1 MPPHFQAQMGSFTR
15 KSTFFWAATGATV
28 GMANFWQ
35 FPYLASRHGGG
46 LFILLYLAC
55 LLLITLPLAITETSF
70 GRYSRHGMVRAMNNL
85 VLTAKRS
92 RNWVWLAYLS
102 VLAAFVVLSYTAVFG
117 AIALAWVFFGA
128 SGDFT
133 GNTAAHAADVLSR
146 LVSDPQ
152 GYPVFMAW
160 HIFFLLLVAG
170 VSMRGVVRGLE
181 RAFRLLVP
189 ATLILLAGFV
199 GCAVYYG
206 EADVAVARM
215 LALHPQDV
223 TVDSVRAALFHA
235 FFTLGLGVGV
245 WAIFGAYSSP
255 HTRLKRSV
263 LAVVLIDTLV
273 AVLAGL
279 ALFAVVVDVDG
290 NQASRGFGLLFV
302 ALPATLGQ
310 LPASQMVIALLF
322 LMLVMVIW
330 ASALALMEPVIGWLR
345 ARTDLS
351 RGKATLLVLVACWL
365 LGLLSLYSLNIW
377 SSYRPAGATF
387 FRWLELISGG
397 VFIPVVGVM
406 VSLFAGWCLTRR
418 LLQKIL
424 GNTPGWLFAG
434 WYRVM
439 RWVLPLVVVYIGL
452 QYTVFSLSQW
462 CDGDS
467 RAFWCDDNAQVK
479 VAPAPQKRPEVRLS
493 SS

>member
-1 MPPHFQAQMGSFTR
+1 MSPHLQAQMGSFTR

-28 GMANFWQ
+28 GLANFWQ
-35 FPYLASRHGGG
+35 FPHLVSRHGGG

-55 LLLITLPLAITETSF
+55 LLLITLPLAITEASF
-70 GRYSRHGMVRAMNNL
+70 GRYSRHGMVRAMDNF

-92 RNWVWLAYLS
+92 RHWVWLASLS

-133 GNTAAHAADVLSR
+133 GSTTAYGAGVLSR

-152 GYPVFMAW
+152 QYPVFMAW
-160 HIFFLLLVAG
+160 HGFFLLLVAG
-170 VSMRGVVRGLE
+170 VSMQGVVRGLE

-189 ATLILLAGFV
+189 ATLILLAGFI
-199 GCAVYYG
+199 GFAVYFG
-206 EADVAVARM
+206 ESGAAITRM

-223 TVDSVRAALFHA
+223 TMGSVRAALFHA

-245 WAIFGAYSSP
+245 WVIFGAYSSP

-263 LAVVLIDTLV
+263 LAVVLLDTLV

-279 ALFAVVVDVDG
+279 ALFAVVDVDG

-302 ALPATLGQ
+302 ALPAALGQ
-310 LPASQMVIALLF
+310 LPASQVVITLLF

-330 ASALALMEPVIGWLR
+330 AGALALMEPVIGWLR
-345 ARTDLS
+345 ERTNLS

-365 LGLLSLYSLNIW
+365 LGLVSLYSLNIW
-377 SSYRPAGATF
+377 SSYRPAGATL

-397 VFIPVVGVM
+397 VLIPIVGVM
-406 VSLFAGWCLTRR
+406 LSLFAGWCLTRR
-418 LLQKIL
+418 LLRKIL
-424 GNTPGWLFAG
+424 GNTPTWLFYV

-452 QYTVFSLSQW
+452 QYTAFSLSQW
-462 CDGDS
+462 CDDDS
-467 RAFWCDDNAQVK
+467 RTFWCNGNTQAEMVPAQ
-479 VAPAPQKRPEVRLS
+479 QRFPETRLS
-493 SS
+493 SN

>member
-1 MPPHFQAQMGSFTR
+1 
-15 KSTFFWAATGATV
+15 
-28 GMANFWQ
+28 
-35 FPYLASRHGGG
+35 
-46 LFILLYLAC
+46 
-55 LLLITLPLAITETSF
+55 
-70 GRYSRHGMVRAMNNL
+70 
-85 VLTAKRS
+85 
-92 RNWVWLAYLS
+92 
-102 VLAAFVVLSYTAVFG
+102 
-117 AIALAWVFFGA
+117 
-128 SGDFT
+128 
-133 GNTAAHAADVLSR
+133 
-146 LVSDPQ
+146 
-152 GYPVFMAW
+152 
-160 HIFFLLLVAG
+160 
-170 VSMRGVVRGLE
+170 VVRGLE

-199 GCAVYYG
+199 GFAVYFG
-206 EADVAVARM
+206 ESGAAIARM

-223 TVDSVRAALFHA
+223 TMDSVRVALFHA
-235 FFTLGLGVGV
+235 VFTLGLGVGV

-263 LAVVLIDTLV
+263 LAVVLLDTLV

-290 NQASRGFGLLFV
+290 NQAGRGFGLLFV
-302 ALPATLGQ
+302 ALPAALGQ
-310 LPASQMVIALLF
+310 LPASQVVIALLF

-345 ARTDLS
+345 EHTSLS
-351 RGKATLLVLVACWL
+351 RGKATLLVLVSCWL
-365 LGLLSLYSLNIW
+365 LGLLSLYSLNVW
-377 SSYRPAGATF
+377 SSYRPGGATL

-406 VSLFAGWCLTRR
+406 LSLFAGWCLTRR

-424 GNTPGWLFAG
+424 GNTPGWLFDG

-467 RAFWCDDNAQVK
+467 RTFWCDGKAQ
-479 VAPAPQKRPEVRLS
+479 AEAAAAPQRLPETRLTPRQS
-493 SS
+493 QVYPFIRQDRFT

>member
-1 MPPHFQAQMGSFTR
+1 MPPHLQAQMGSFTR
-15 KSTFFWAATGATV
+15 TSTFFWAATGATV
-28 GMANFWQ
+28 GLANFWQ

-46 LFILLYLAC
+46 WFILLYLAC

-70 GRYSRHGMVRAMNNL
+70 GRYSRHGMVRAMDNF
-85 VLTAKRS
+85 VRTAKRS
-92 RNWVWLAYLS
+92 RKWVWLAYLS
-102 VLAAFVVLSYTAVFG
+102 ILAALIVLSYTAVFG

-133 GNTAAHAADVLSR
+133 GNSAAHAAEVLSQ

-152 GYPVFMAW
+152 RYPVFMAW
-160 HIFFLLLVAG
+160 HGFFLLLVAG

-199 GCAVYYG
+199 GFAAYFG
-206 EADVAVARM
+206 EAGTAITRM

-223 TVDSVRAALFHA
+223 TMESLKAALFHA

-255 HTRLKRSV
+255 HTCLKRSV
-263 LAVVLIDTLV
+263 LAVVLLDTLV

-279 ALFAVVVDVDG
+279 ALFALVAEVDG
-290 NQASRGFGLLFV
+290 TQASRGFGLLFV
-302 ALPATLGQ
+302 ALPAALGQ
-310 LPASQMVIALLF
+310 LPASQAMIALLF

-330 ASALALMEPVIGWLR
+330 AGALALMEPVIGWLR
-345 ARTDLS
+345 ERTHLS
-351 RGKATLLVLVACWL
+351 RGKATLFIVVFCWL

-377 SSYRPAGATF
+377 SSYRPAGATL
-387 FRWLELISGG
+387 FRWLELVSGG
-397 VFIPVVGVM
+397 VLIPVAGVM
-406 VSLFAGWCLTRR
+406 LSLFAGWCLTRR

-424 GNTPGWLFAG
+424 GNTPGWLFDG

-439 RWVLPLVVVYIGL
+439 RWVLPLVIVYIGL
-452 QYTVFSLSQW
+452 QYTVFSLNQW
-462 CDGDS
+462 CEGDS
-467 RAFWCDDNAQVK
+467 RAFWCDDNAQ
-479 VAPAPQKRPEVRLS
+479 AEMTSRP
-493 SS
+493 

>member
-1 MPPHFQAQMGSFTR
+1 MPPNFQAQMGSFTR

-28 GMANFWQ
+28 GLANFWQ

-55 LLLITLPLAITETSF
+55 LLLITLPMAITETSF
-70 GRYSRHGMVRAMNNL
+70 GRYSRHGIVRAMDNF

-133 GNTAAHAADVLSR
+133 GNTSAHAADVLSR

-152 GYPVFMAW
+152 QYPVFMAW
-160 HIFFLLLVAG
+160 HGFFLLLVAG

-199 GCAVYYG
+199 GFAVSFG
-206 EADVAVARM
+206 EVGAAMARM
-215 LALHPQDV
+215 LVLHPQDV
-223 TVDSVRAALFHA
+223 TMDSVRAALFHA

-245 WAIFGAYSSP
+245 WVIFGAYSSP

-263 LAVVLIDTLV
+263 LAVVLMDTLV

-279 ALFAVVVDVDG
+279 ALFAVVVEVDS
-290 NQASRGFGLLFV
+290 NQAGRGFGLLFV
-302 ALPATLGQ
+302 ALPAALGQ
-310 LPASQMVIALLF
+310 LPASQAVIALLF

-345 ARTDLS
+345 ERTNLS
-351 RGKATLLVLVACWL
+351 RGKAVLLALIASWL

-377 SSYRPAGATF
+377 SGYQPGGATL
-387 FRWLELISGG
+387 FRWLEVISGG

-406 VSLFAGWCLTRR
+406 LSLFAGWCLTRR
-418 LLQKIL
+418 LSRKVL
-424 GNTPGWLFAG
+424 GHAPEWLFSG
-434 WYRVM
+434 WYGVV
-439 RWVLPLVVVYIGL
+439 RWVLPLVIFYIGL
-452 QYTVFSLSQW
+452 QYTFTL
-462 CDGDS
+462 
-467 RAFWCDDNAQVK
+467 
-479 VAPAPQKRPEVRLS
+479 L
-493 SS
+493 